1 MKIAVK
7 TVEKNVAEELER
19 IGRRIVEIQRLLQ
32 EIGDM
37 RPGSLTRQYRL
48 PKEKVG
54 PYHQVSYTHKMRSRT
69 EYVRP
74 EHVARLKREIAVHK
88 RFKKL
93 ISEWTDLAIR
103 QSSLRLKLPAR
114 RAKN

>member
-1 MKIAVK
+1 MK
-7 TVEKNVAEELER
+7 TVEKDIDRELER
-19 IGRRIVEIQRLLQ
+19 IERRIADIKRLLQ
-32 EIGDM
+32 EIGDA

-54 PYHQVSYTHKMRSRT
+54 PYYQVSYTHKMRSRT

-74 EHVARLKREIAVHK
+74 EHVARIKREIAAYK

-93 ISEWTDLAIR
+93 FMEWTELAIR
-103 QSSLRLKLPAR
+103 QSSLRLKLPANEG
-114 RAKN
+114 KK

>member
-1 MKIAVK
+1 MKIVVK
-7 TVEKNVAEELER
+7 TVEKDADGELDR
-19 IGRRIVEIQRLLQ
+19 IERRIAEIKRLLQ
-32 EIGDM
+32 EVGDA

-54 PYHQVSYTHKMRSRT
+54 PYYQVSYTHKMRSRT

-74 EHVARLKREIAVHK
+74 EHVRRIKREIVAYK
-88 RFKKL
+88 RFRKL
-93 ISEWTDLAIR
+93 TTEWTDLAIR

-114 RAKN
+114 GGGK

>member
-1 MKIAVK
+1 MKA
-7 TVEKNVAEELER
+7 VEKNASGEIER
-19 IGRRIVEIQRLLQ
+19 IERRIAEIKRRLQ
-32 EIGDM
+32 ETGNA

-54 PYHQVSYTHKMRSRT
+54 PYYQVSYTHKMRSRT

-74 EHVARLKREIAVHK
+74 GHVARIKREIAAHK

-93 ISEWTDLAIR
+93 ITEWTNLAIR
-103 QSSLRLKLPAR
+103 QSSLRLKLPALDSE
-114 RAKN
+114 K